1 MDRPYLGEYE
11 KISPE
16 NYFYKTVIVLDS
28 DEENEDEHLI
38 NVNRPNIQGERV
50 VEVSNANNEETK
62 DPNSGRGIR
71 DGPLQLNI
79 NIPENFNKFQ
89 DFSKHT

>member
-1 MDRPYLGEYE
+1 MDRPHVGGVR

-28 DEENEDEHLI
+28 DEENEDKHLI

-50 VEVSNANNEETK
+50 VEVLNVNDEE
-62 DPNSGRGIR
+62 NG
-71 DGPLQLNI
+71 N
-79 NIPENFNKFQ
+79 
-89 DFSKHT
+89 